1 MGVSELILL
10 LPRWQH
16 FNLFW
21 WLQLPNLGP
30 FFQRMTLQMH
40 YCKVISR
47 KQCAWLPPIPPIFV
61 YFGISLQIQTGIT
74 PMIWEISYSTILTN
88 GFQWSHSDL
97 ISGDYSMGIA
107 SLKNLVHS
115 CFHIKNL
122 GHIKLAHFSD
132 ATTINTPIKLNV
144 IEKIVGA
151 LFLSRLLLE
160 NSWKF
165 WLLVNY
171 AIYV

>member
-1 MGVSELILL
+1 
-10 LPRWQH
+10 
-16 FNLFW
+16 
-21 WLQLPNLGP
+21 
-30 FFQRMTLQMH
+30 
-40 YCKVISR
+40 
-47 KQCAWLPPIPPIFV
+47 
-61 YFGISLQIQTGIT
+61 
-74 PMIWEISYSTILTN
+74 
-88 GFQWSHSDL
+88 
-97 ISGDYSMGIA
+97 MGIA

-144 IEKIVGA
+144 TEKIVGA

-165 WLLVNY
+165 WLLLNY